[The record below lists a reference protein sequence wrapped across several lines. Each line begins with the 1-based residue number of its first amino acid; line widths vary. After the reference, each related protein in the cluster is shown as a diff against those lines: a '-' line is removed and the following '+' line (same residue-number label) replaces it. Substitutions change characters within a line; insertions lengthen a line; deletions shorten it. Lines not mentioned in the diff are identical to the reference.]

1 MPTYRPVRTTGSAV
15 PDALAA
21 LRSDVASL
29 SSVSSGQING
39 TSEKV
44 AAMAMSMPQKP
55 LAKLAEQIRVTPVV
69 YSEHGQTGV
78 FTSPP
83 KLRQQLARIDM
94 NVPIGKTRAQ
104 IMCGVYAQLIGASVQ
119 AQLVFA
125 LDDVAVDYGD
135 LLPATFGG
143 GMTRTNALRSKTLAV
158 KEGQKLS
165 VWVAPNQDTSGTD
178 DTIVTLDVFA
188 AFTS

>member
-39 TSEKV
+39 TV
-44 AAMAMSMPQKP
+44 
-55 LAKLAEQIRVTPVV
+55 AKLAEQIRVTPVI
-69 YSEHGQTGV
+69 YSAHGQTGV

-125 LDDVAVDYGD
+125 LDDDAVDYGD